1 MRPWLARQATE
12 LKLAGFARNGGGGV
26 ELEAEGPEPALIEF
40 IRRIKSV
47 PPANARIDPVI
58 ATDQPV
64 QRQVGFQIEA
74 SSAHAHAKRVLAADM
89 ATCSRCRKELFDATN
104 RRFRYPFISC
114 AECGP
119 RYSIVQRLPFD
130 RERTSMGCFPLC
142 SACQAEYEDPT
153 DRRFHAQ
160 TIACPTCGPQVRLTD
175 NAGKLEAVCEAALAG
190 AIAAIRTGQ
199 IVAVKGIGGFH
210 LVVRAD
216 DFDAVDRLRH
226 RKSRYAKPL
235 AVMFES
241 LEEIENYGDVS
252 DEERR
257 LLAGPAAPIVLLRR
271 RTSRTQELAANVAP
285 DSPLLGCFLPYSPL
299 HHWLARGVGAPLVVT
314 SGNRSGEA
322 LCRANDEAL
331 QRLRHVADCFLL
343 HDRDIINPVD
353 DSLARI
359 VLDRPMLLRRARG
372 YVPAKIDT
380 PHASPPLLAVGAH
393 QKNAPALLANGEIH
407 LAPHVGDLEEA
418 SALDRLESLLQDLP
432 GALGVE
438 PQAVACDLHPDYG
451 STRLAARLSLPTI
464 SVQHHHA
471 HILSCMA
478 EHSLEA
484 PLLGVAWDGSGLGAD
499 GVIWGG
505 EFLVVADRGYQRV
518 AHLRPF
524 RLPGGE
530 QAIREPRRVAL
541 ALLWDISED
550 RTLGKLRELG
560 LDAAFS
566 DLELKA
572 LSNMLARN
580 LQSPA
585 TSSMGR
591 LFDGVAA
598 LLRLRP
604 IAQFEGQAAVDLE
617 NAASTADFAAKYAFA
632 WEADGTLDWKPV
644 VEHIVADRQAGVSIS
659 RIAAGFHEALADAIV
674 LIARKVG
681 QRRVVLSGG
690 CFQNAY
696 LLSLTVRRLRESH
709 FEPFWNQMVPINDG
723 GIAVGQILAAAQTL
737 QTKP

>member
-12 LKLAGFARNGGGGV
+12 LKLAGYVRNGGDGV
-26 ELEAEGPEPALIEF
+26 ELEAEGSEPALNEF
-40 IRRIKSV
+40 VRRIEAE
-47 PPANARIDPVI
+47 PPANARIDSVI
-58 ATDQPV
+58 AMDRSV
-64 QRQVGFQIEA
+64 QRQVGFRIEA
-74 SSAHAHAKRVLAADM
+74 SSPHAHAKRVLAADM
-89 ATCSRCRKELFDATN
+89 AICSLCREELFDTNN
-104 RRFRYPFISC
+104 RRFGYPFISC

-130 RERTSMGCFPLC
+130 RERTSMGSFPMC

-160 TIACPTCGPQVRLTD
+160 TIACHDCGPQVSLAD
-175 NAGKLEAVCEAALAG
+175 SAGKWRADREAALAG
-190 AIAAIRTGQ
+190 AIAAIGNGQ

-216 DFDAVDRLRH
+216 DADAVDRLRQM
-226 RKSRYAKPL
+226 KGRYAKPL
-235 AVMFES
+235 AVMFGS
-241 LEEIENYGDVS
+241 LGEIENYTDVS
-252 DEERR
+252 DEERL

-271 RTSRTQELAANVAP
+271 LPGRTQELAANVAP

-299 HHWLARGVGAPLVVT
+299 HLWLARAAGIPLIVT
-314 SGNRSGEA
+314 SGNRSGET

-331 QRLRHVADCFLL
+331 QRMRRVADCFLL

-353 DSLARI
+353 DSLVRI

-372 YVPAKIDT
+372 YIPAKIDA

-418 SALDRLESLLQDLP
+418 SALDRLESLLHNLP
-432 GALGVE
+432 GVLSVE
-438 PQAVACDLHPDYG
+438 PNAVACDLHPDYG

-464 SVQHHHA
+464 SVQHHYA

-505 EFLVVADRGYQRV
+505 EFLVVDDRGYQRV
-518 AHLRPF
+518 AHLRSL

-530 QAIREPRRVAL
+530 QSIREPRRVAL
-541 ALLWDISED
+541 ALLWEVFGD
-550 RTLGKLRELG
+550 RTPEILRELG
-560 LDAAFS
+560 LDAAYS
-566 DLELKA
+566 TLELTF
-572 LSNMLARN
+572 LSNMLASN
-580 LQSPA
+580 LQCPA
-585 TSSMGR
+585 TTSMGR

-598 LLRLRP
+598 LLGLRR

-617 NAASTADFAAKYAFA
+617 NAASAADVATKYAFA
-632 WEADGTLDWKPV
+632 WEADGTLDWRPV
-644 VEHIVADRQAGVSIS
+644 VEQIVADRQAGVPTC

-674 LIARKVG
+674 FVARKIG
-681 QRRVVLSGG
+681 ERRVVLSGG

-696 LLSLTVRRLRESH
+696 LLSLAVRRLREAH